1 LAALS
6 GGAEGDE
13 SGHQGGTYLRPRN
26 ILILA
31 VILVVLAGVFYLVRQ
46 PKPTT
51 PAEPTVYVWDIDMDY
66 ITHIEIQLPRE
77 DLSQSF
83 IKIPQG
89 DQFPWF
95 FDDPQ
100 HSPVDTARWGGGIPL
115 LLSGPGAARVLPNP
129 ATAEQLTEYGLTQ
142 PSMKIIVIYKDPNKD
157 TAETIE
163 SDVGDFTPDGEN
175 CYVRAPGSNQV
186 ALVDITWYQVLE
198 RLVKEPPYA
207 TKS

>member
-1 LAALS
+1 M
-6 GGAEGDE
+6 
-13 SGHQGGTYLRPRN
+13 RPRN

-31 VILVVLAGVFYLVRQ
+31 VILVVLAGIFYLVRQ
-46 PKPTT
+46 PEPTT
-51 PAEPTVYVWDIDMDY
+51 PPNPTVYVWEVEMND
-66 ITHIEIQLPRE
+66 ITHIDIQLPRE
-77 DLSQSF
+77 GPDVKQSF

-95 FDDPQ
+95 FDDAQ

-115 LLSGPGAARVLPNP
+115 LLSGPGAARVLPNL

-142 PSMKIIVIYKDPNKD
+142 PSMKITVTLANNNI
-157 TAETIE
+157 IE
-163 SDVGDFTPDGEN
+163 SDVGDITPDGQN

-207 TKS
+207 TGS